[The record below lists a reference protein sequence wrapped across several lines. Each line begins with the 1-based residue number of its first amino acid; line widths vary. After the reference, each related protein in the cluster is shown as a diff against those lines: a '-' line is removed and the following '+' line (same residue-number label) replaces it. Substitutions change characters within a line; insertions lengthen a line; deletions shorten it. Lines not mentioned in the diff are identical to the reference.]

1 MSSKTAVVGSTG
13 FVGSNLMR
21 QVEVDDG
28 YNSKNVE
35 EIAGKSY
42 DLVFCAGAR
51 AEMWKINADPET
63 DRANNLRLMSNLA
76 KAKIKTLVLI
86 STVGVFPSPI
96 IDVNEDSPIDTSKLP
111 PYGLHH
117 LEIEQFC
124 SKHFD
129 TTIVRLP
136 GLFGRGLKK
145 NIIYDLLHGNNVD
158 QIHADS
164 VYQFYYLEH
173 LWVDVQKVL
182 AAKLKLAHFAPAPTS
197 VQEVAKH
204 AFGINFTNRPVGKT
218 PAHFDFRSKHADVFG
233 GHDGYMTSKQA
244 VLDQIRGFVETEQ
257 AAA

>member
-173 LWVDVQKVL
+173 LWVDV
-182 AAKLKLAHFAPAPTS
+182 AKY
-197 VQEVAKH
+197 